1 MAKTP
6 TEQFK
11 EIAVS
16 LKSLDERLE
25 SVRKVEVVELRRQLD
40 EERAA
45 GRDRDRQ
52 LTELRLENAELRQDN
67 AVLKQLVQDHIAQYQ
82 EWDRRRWALILAL
95 IVAILSLAS
104 GLIVTLSKR

>member
-1 MAKTP
+1 MPKTP

-16 LKSLDERLE
+16 IATLSERMDTLRIND
-25 SVRKVEVVELRRQLD
+25 VAELRKQLD
-40 EERAA
+40 EERIA

-52 LTELRLENAELRQDN
+52 LNEIRLENASLRQEN

-82 EWDRRRWALILAL
+82 EWDRRRWGLISLL
-95 IVAILSLAS
+95 IGAVFTLAS
-104 GLIVTLSKR
+104 GLIVTLAKK